1 MLPPIPGAERDKN
14 KKIATSAPAI
24 LGILRIYFFFF
35 LVIFKWKKKTQ
46 HDF

>member
-1 MLPPIPGAERDKN
+1 MLPPNPGAERDKN

-24 LGILRIYFFFF
+24 LGILRIFFFF
-35 LVIFKWKKKTQ
+35 LSFLSEKKKKTQ

>member
-1 MLPPIPGAERDKN
+1 MLPPNPGAERDKN

-24 LGILRIYFFFF
+24 LGILRIYFFF
-35 LVIFKWKKKTQ
+35 VIFKWKKKTQ

>member
-1 MLPPIPGAERDKN
+1 MLPPIPGAEWDKN

-35 LVIFKWKKKTQ
+35 LSFLSEKKKTQ